1 MEEFVRGNV
10 GKRSAGG
17 NVDRRGIGVL
27 HASAAAVCRFADMK
41 DECVLGI
48 RRAVHE
54 FYFVGADFAERGLDV
69 VPPVIVAVND
79 HVHGRSQVVKREF
92 LKVRNFNWSIR
103 KSIKG
108 WSLYCE
114 QPSTAH
120 RLEEHTR
127 GGSDNPFRGDII
139 KRESILLGAAIGDIK
154 KNHCWIDEGVIG
166 IKLRAERAG
175 IVPKSVVGNLEGAA
189 RLDAPGELVE
199 FFDGRRLAVH
209 GGRDA
214 LNVAAE
220 IANFVKSVPSGHLEL
235 HMILYI
241 RDFHSDMEEMLLGMK
256 EGDGVTNLRFGS
268 RRDE

>member
-48 RRAVHE
+48 RRAVHQ
-54 FYFVGADFAERGLDV
+54 FYCVGSDFAERGLEV
-69 VPPVIVAVND
+69 VFFVIVAVDYNMD
-79 HVHGRSQVVKREF
+79 GGGEVAKREF
-92 LKVRNFNWSIR
+92 LKVRNFNRSIR

-114 QPSTAH
+114 QPDAAH

-127 GGSDNPFRGDII
+127 GGSDNPFRGDIM
-139 KRESILLGAAIGDIK
+139 KRENILFGAAIGDIK
-154 KNHCWIDEGVIG
+154 KNHCWIDEGVVG

-175 IVPKSVVGNLEGAA
+175 IIPKSVVRNLEGAA

-209 GGRDA
+209 GGHGA
-214 LNVAAE
+214 L
-220 IANFVKSVPSGHLEL
+220 
-235 HMILYI
+235 
-241 RDFHSDMEEMLLGMK
+241 
-256 EGDGVTNLRFGS
+256 
-268 RRDE
+268 